1 MTVGVV
7 EGSPNAAVTRL
18 TAHMRTPEYREGYAL
33 ALSAGLASALGLV
46 YWIIAARAYEPSVVG
61 LNAAAISAMLF
72 LSGLAQLNLVTALTR
87 FIPDAGLS
95 TWRLVG
101 WSYAASL
108 AVSGVVTAVFL
119 AGIDLWA
126 PRLGFLRASGGFV
139 LWFVV
144 ATMIWSIFTLQ
155 DSVLTGLRH
164 AIWVPLDNTIFALTK
179 IALLAVFATTF
190 TRYGIL
196 ASWTFGVVLSVLVIN
211 AALAFRL
218 IPAHVDSPRPGPRA
232 ATTREI
238 GRFAAADYVGGLF
251 WLASSTLIPIA
262 VTQQLGGSANAYF
275 TLAWVMTMPL
285 YLASANIGNSL
296 VVSAVTDRQRLR
308 EYSQRVFVQTARIVA
323 PVAIAVALAAPY
335 ILRPFGGQYSDH
347 ATPVLRLLALSAIP
361 NIVTVLYLSAW
372 RAQQRLSL
380 LVWIRGVQCTCAIA
394 ASLALLGPYGIR
406 GPAIAWL
413 AVQSLVATALFLC
426 WPETLTGGERPPRY
440 LQRLF
445 VVRNAAAD
453 IGLFSVAQ
461 HWKRRPDRR
470 RRRAHADATVPQ
482 ILGELGDVVP
492 GGTSTWR
499 LQNVIPTVTDKTVGL
514 VGPPG
519 SSARAVIKLA
529 RSTGAARAL
538 VHEADMLNRLAAD
551 TRLDGWRSLVPE
563 LLGVGELEGD
573 PYLVE
578 RVVPGVD
585 AQQLLAAGV
594 PAPDVLEAA
603 AKTIAEL
610 HRRTRAELVIGDAIL
625 REWVDEPLDVLER
638 HAARDEGEAWLR
650 GALGRLRT
658 ELHEALI
665 GNRVSVSWTHGD
677 YVPGN
682 VILDPVGRTVNGIV
696 DWELSSTPN
705 MPMLDIVQLMLS
717 TRTTT
722 RRRELGE
729 IVIAA
734 LDGTW
739 GASDRALLE
748 RTRRALPEGNVGDR
762 ELILLAWVRH
772 TASMLTKAPG
782 YAGNWLWTKSNL
794 EAPLVGLA

>member
-1 MTVGVV
+1 MRLGVV
-7 EGSPNAAVTRL
+7 EGSPDGAVTRL
-18 TAHMRTPEYREGYAL
+18 TAHVRTPVYREGYAL

-101 WSYAASL
+101 WSYATSL

-119 AGIDLWA
+119 TGIDLWA
-126 PRLGFLRASGGFV
+126 PRLGFLRSSGGFF

-155 DSVLTGLRH
+155 DSVLTGLRR
-164 AIWVPLDNTIFALTK
+164 AMWVPLDNTIFALTK

-211 AALAFRL
+211 AALAFKL
-218 IPAHVDSPRPGPRA
+218 IPPHVGSPRPGRQA

-262 VTQQLGGSANAYF
+262 ITQRLGGSANAFF

-296 VVSAVTDRQRLR
+296 VVSAVTDRERLR
-308 EYSQRVFVQTARIVA
+308 EYSQRVFVQTARIVT
-323 PVAIAVALAAPY
+323 PVAVAVALTAPY
-335 ILRPFGGQYSDH
+335 ILRPFGEQYSDH

-361 NIVTVLYLSAW
+361 NMVTVLYLSTW

-380 LVWIRGVQCTCAIA
+380 LVWVRGVQCTCAIA
-394 ASLALLGPYGIR
+394 AGLALLGPYGIR

-413 AVQSLVATALFLC
+413 AVQTLIATALFLR
-426 WPETLTGGERPPRY
+426 WPGTLTAGVHPPRY

-470 RRRAHADATVPQ
+470 RSRAQAEATVPR
-482 ILGELGDVVP
+482 ILGELGDVLP
-492 GGTSTWR
+492 AGTSTWR
-499 LQNVIPTVTDKTVGL
+499 LQNVIRTVTDKTVGF
-514 VGPPG
+514 VGPAEG
-519 SSARAVIKLA
+519 SPRAVVKLA

-538 VHEADMLNRLAAD
+538 GHEAFMLNCLAAD
-551 TRLDGWRSLVPE
+551 TRLDGWRSRVPE
-563 LLGVGELEGD
+563 LLGVGEVDGD
-573 PYLVE
+573 AYLVE
-578 RVVPGVD
+578 SVVPGVD
-585 AQQLLAAGV
+585 AKQLLATGV
-594 PAPDVLEAA
+594 PVPEVLEAA
-603 AKTIAEL
+603 ATTIAEF
-610 HRRTRAELVIGDAIL
+610 HRRTGAELVIGDAIL
-625 REWVDEPLDVLER
+625 REWVDEPIDVLER
-638 HAARDEGEAWLR
+638 HAARDEGEAWLT

-665 GNRVSVSWTHGD
+665 GNRVSVSFIHGD

-696 DWELSSTPN
+696 DWELAWAPN
-705 MPMLDIVQLMLS
+705 LPMLDIVQLMLS
-717 TRTTT
+717 TRMAT
-722 RRRELGE
+722 RHRELGE

-734 LDGTW
+734 LDGAW
-739 GASDRALLE
+739 PAFERGLLE
-748 RTRRALPEGNVGDR
+748 RTRSALSGGNVGDR

-782 YAGNWLWTKSNL
+782 YGGNWLWTKSNL
-794 EAPLVGLA
+794 EAPLVRLA

>member
-1 MTVGVV
+1 VTVGVA
-7 EGSPNAAVTRL
+7 EGSPDGAVTRL
-18 TAHMRTPEYREGYAL
+18 TAHVRTPVYREGYAL

-46 YWIIAARAYEPSVVG
+46 YWIIAARAYEPSIVG

-101 WSYAASL
+101 WSYSASL
-108 AVSGVVTAVFL
+108 VVSGVVTAIFL

-126 PRLGFLRASGGFV
+126 PKLGFLRASGGFV

-179 IALLAVFATTF
+179 IALIAVFATTF
-190 TRYGIL
+190 PRYGIL
-196 ASWTFGVVLSVLVIN
+196 ASWTFGVVVSVLVIN

-218 IPAHVDSPRPGPRA
+218 IPAHVGSPRPGRRA

-238 GRFAAADYVGGLF
+238 GRFAAADYIGGLF

-262 VTQQLGGSANAYF
+262 VTQRLGGSANAFF

-296 VVSAVTDRQRLR
+296 VVSAVTDRERLR
-308 EYSQRVFVQTARIVA
+308 EYSRRVFVQTARIVA
-323 PVAIAVALAAPY
+323 PVAIAVALTAPY
-335 ILRPFGGQYSDH
+335 ILRPFGEQYSDN

-372 RAQQRLSL
+372 RAQQRLPL
-380 LVWIRGVQCTCAIA
+380 LVWVRGVQCTCAIA

-413 AVQSLVATALFLC
+413 AVQSLVATALFLR
-426 WPETLTGGERPPRY
+426 WPGTLTGGERPPRY
-440 LQRLF
+440 LLRLF

-482 ILGELGDVVP
+482 ILGELSDVVP
-492 GGTSTWR
+492 GGTSSWR
-499 LQNVIPTVTDKTVGL
+499 LQNVIRTVTDKTVGF
-514 VGPPG
+514 VGPPE

-551 TRLDGWRSLVPE
+551 TRLDGWRSLAPE
-563 LLGVGELEGD
+563 LLGVGELGGD

-578 RVVPGVD
+578 SVVPGIE

-594 PAPDVLEAA
+594 PAPDLLEAA
-603 AKTIAEL
+603 TKTIAEF
-610 HRRTRAELVIGDAIL
+610 HRRTRTELVIGDAIL
-625 REWVDEPLDVLER
+625 LKWVDRPLDVLER
-638 HAARDEGEAWLR
+638 HATRDEGEEWVR

-665 GNRVSVSWTHGD
+665 GKRVSVSWIHGD

-682 VILDPVGRTVNGIV
+682 VIVDPVGRTVNGIV
-696 DWELSSTPN
+696 DWELSSAPN
-705 MPMLDIVQLMLS
+705 LPMLDIVQLMLS
-717 TRTTT
+717 TQATT

-739 GASDRALLE
+739 PASERTLLE
-748 RTRRALPEGNVGDR
+748 RTRRALSEGNVDDR
-762 ELILLAWVRH
+762 ELIRLAWVRH
-772 TASMLTKAPG
+772 TASMLMKAPG